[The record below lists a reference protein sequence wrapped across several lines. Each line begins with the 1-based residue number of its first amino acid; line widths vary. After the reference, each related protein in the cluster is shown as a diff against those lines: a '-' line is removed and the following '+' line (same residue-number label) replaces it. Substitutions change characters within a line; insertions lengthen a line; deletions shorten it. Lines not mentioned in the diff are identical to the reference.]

1 VEINHEPISVL
12 FMETEYT
19 PTGIQPLFDD
29 LCASVDNLE
38 NRRFFG
44 VSTGPT
50 GSYRAC
56 VEKLTGDDPA
66 GLGLAE
72 WELPGGLFAVER
84 VEDWP
89 SDPGKIA
96 AAFQRLLIAYDGRI
110 SDWGWGIEEYLA
122 DDAVNVLIKLI
133 D

>member
-1 VEINHEPISVL
+1 MEINREPKMVL
-12 FMETEYT
+12 YKETKDT
-19 PTGIQPLFDD
+19 PTGIQALFDD